1 MLSAGEADRLIRV
14 ERITNAL
21 QGTKLD
27 VAYQPIFDL
36 RDGQV
41 LGVEALARF
50 DLEPRRTPDRWFA
63 EADDV
68 GLGVELDMLAVR
80 RAMASVGLIPPG
92 SFLSLNVTPRTL
104 SSPQLLEA
112 LSASSP
118 QTLVLEVA
126 EVLALQRLSELRA
139 ALPLI
144 RAMGIRIAID
154 AMQWDIND
162 APNLLSLNPDFIK
175 IEMGLCQNIHLDPTR
190 ENEVRA
196 LVEGAVAAGAVP
208 IAVGLQA
215 RGEIRTMLEVGV
227 SMGQG
232 FFLALPGRL
241 PLPDT
246 TGAVRLLTR

>member
-21 QGTKLD
+21 QGTRLD

-50 DLEPRRTPDRWFA
+50 DLEPHRTPDRWFA

-68 GLGVELDMLAVR
+68 GLGIELDMLAVR
-80 RAMASVGLIPPG
+80 RAMASMGLVPPG

-104 SSPQLLEA
+104 CSPILLEA

-118 QTLVLEVA
+118 HAMVLEAA
-126 EVLALQRLSELRA
+126 EALALQRLPELRA

-144 RAMGIRIAID
+144 QAMGIRFAID
-154 AMQWDIND
+154 AMQWDAND
-162 APNLLSLNPDFIK
+162 VPSLLSLNPDFVK

-190 ENEVRA
+190 EDDVLA
-196 LVEGAVAAGAVP
+196 LVERAVAAGAAP

-215 RGEIRTMLEVGV
+215 RGEIKKMLELGV

-246 TGAVRLLTR
+246 TGAMRLLTH

>member
-1 MLSAGEADRLIRV
+1 MLSTGEADRLIRV

-36 RDGQV
+36 RDGGV

-50 DLEPRRTPDRWFA
+50 DLEPHRTPDRWFA

-68 GLGVELDMLAVR
+68 GLGVELDMVAIRLAT
-80 RAMASVGLIPPG
+80 ASVGLIPPG

-104 SSPQLLEA
+104 RSPLLLEA

-118 QTLVLEVA
+118 HALVLEVT

-139 ALPLI
+139 SLPLI
-144 RAMGIRIAID
+144 KAMGIRFAID
-154 AMQWDIND
+154 AMQWDADD
-162 APNLLSLNPDFIK
+162 APNLLSLEADFVK

-190 ENEVRA
+190 EDDVQA
-196 LVEGAVAAGAVP
+196 LVERAVAAGAVP

-215 RGEIRTMLEVGV
+215 RGEIKTMLELGV

-246 TGAVRLLTR
+246 SGAARLLTS

>member
-21 QGTKLD
+21 EGTKLD

-36 RDGQV
+36 RDGRV
-41 LGVEALARF
+41 LGVESLARF
-50 DLEPRRTPDRWFA
+50 DLEPHRTPDRWFA

-80 RAMASVGLIPPG
+80 RATASVGLIPPG
-92 SFLSLNVTPRTL
+92 SFLSINVTPRTL
-104 SSPQLLEA
+104 CSPLLLDA
-112 LSASSP
+112 LSASGP
-118 QTLVLEVA
+118 HALMLEVA
-126 EVLALQRLSELRA
+126 EVLALQRLSEMQA

-144 RAMGIRIAID
+144 RAMGIRFAID
-154 AMQWDIND
+154 AIQWNPEDVSK
-162 APNLLSLNPDFIK
+162 LLSLDPDFVK
-175 IEMGLCQNIHLDPTR
+175 IEVGLCQNIHLDPSR
-190 ENEVRA
+190 EEDVRA
-196 LVEGAVAAGAVP
+196 LVDRAGVAATVP

-215 RGEIRTMLEVGV
+215 RGEIETMLELGV

-232 FFLALPGRL
+232 FFLALPGGL

-246 TGAVRLLTR
+246 SGAVRLLTR

>member
-21 QGTKLD
+21 EGTKLD

-36 RDGQV
+36 LDGRV

-50 DLEPRRTPDRWFA
+50 DLEPHRTPDRWFA

-68 GLGVELDMLAVR
+68 GLGVELDMLAVH
-80 RAMASVGLIPPG
+80 RATAPVGLIPSG

-104 SSPQLLEA
+104 CSPLLLDA
-112 LSASSP
+112 LSASEP
-118 QTLVLEVA
+118 HALVLEVA
-126 EVLALQRLSELRA
+126 EVLALQRLSELQA

-144 RAMGIRIAID
+144 RAMGIRFAID
-154 AMQWDIND
+154 AMQWDPED
-162 APNLLSLNPDFIK
+162 SSKLLSLHPDFVK

-190 ENEVRA
+190 QDDVRA
-196 LVEGAVAAGAVP
+196 LVERAVAGAAVP

-215 RGEIRTMLEVGV
+215 RREIKTMLELGV

>member
-14 ERITNAL
+14 ERITTAL

-50 DLEPRRTPDRWFA
+50 DLEPHRTPDRWFA

-80 RAMASVGLIPPG
+80 RATASMGLIPSG
-92 SFLSLNVTPRTL
+92 SFLSLNLTPCTL
-104 SSPQLLEA
+104 RSPLLLEA

-118 QTLVLEVA
+118 NDLVLEVA
-126 EVLALQRLSELRA
+126 EALALQQLPELRA
-139 ALPLI
+139 SLPLI
-144 RAMGIRIAID
+144 RTMGIRFAMD
-154 AMQWDIND
+154 AMQWDAND
-162 APNLLSLNPDFIK
+162 VPNLLSLEPDLVK

-190 ENEVRA
+190 EDDARA
-196 LVEGAVAAGAVP
+196 LVERAVAAGAVP
-208 IAVGLQA
+208 VAVGLQA
-215 RGEIRTMLEVGV
+215 RGEISTMLELGV

-246 TGAVRLLTR
+246 SGAVRLLTH